1 MIVTQMIND
10 FLSKSIQLGSYVLS
24 MERALAVL
32 LTLILGHVTFMLFK
46 WALRRAL
53 KLKHI
58 EEGRRFLIVRLMR
71 TLIYVITFFIVIEV
85 LGFNLTVIWAGS
97 AALLV
102 GVGIGLQGFF
112 NDVISGFVLLF
123 EGGVRVGDELEI
135 DGDLVKVKG
144 IALRATRV
152 ETVDGD
158 LVVMPN
164 SKIAGN
170 SVMNFSQGLTS
181 TRISVSVGV
190 ADGSDVELVRQLLL
204 EAMTAQP
211 QIVKSPSPQVIFSE
225 FGDSALNFE
234 VRGWVHSP
242 WNRMMIK
249 SDIRFRIDNVFRMN
263 KIKIPFPQ
271 RELYITNTAQSDP
284 S

>member
-190 ADGSDVELVRQLLL
+190 AYGSDVELVRQLLL

-211 QIVKSPSPQVIFSE
+211 QIVKSPSPQVVFSE

-234 VRGWVHSP
+234 VRGWVRSP
-242 WNRMMIK
+242 WNRMIIK
-249 SDIRFRIDNVFRMN
+249 SDIRFRIDTLFRTN

>member
-24 MERALAVL
+24 MERALGVL
-32 LTLILGHVTFMLFK
+32 LTLILGHVTFVLFK

-71 TLIYVITFFIVIEV
+71 TLIYIITFFIVIEV
-85 LGFNLTVIWAGS
+85 MGFKLTVIWAGS

-170 SVMNFSQGLTS
+170 SVLNFSQGLTS

-190 ADGSDVELVRQLLL
+190 AYGSDVELVRQLLL

-211 QIVKSPSPQVIFSE
+211 QIVKSPSPQVVFSE

-234 VRGWVHSP
+234 VRGWVQSP
-242 WNRMMIK
+242 WNRMNIK
-249 SDIRFRIDNVFRMN
+249 SDIRFAIDKVFRKN
-263 KIKIPFPQ
+263 NIKIPFPQ
-271 RELYITNTAQSDP
+271 RELYINNTSQSED

>member
-24 MERALAVL
+24 MERALVVL

-71 TLIYVITFFIVIEV
+71 TLIYIITFFIVIEV

-190 ADGSDVELVRQLLL
+190 AYGSDVELVRQLLL

-234 VRGWVHSP
+234 VRGWVPSP

-249 SDIRFRIDNVFRMN
+249 SDIRFRIDNVFRTN

>member
-10 FLSKSIQLGSYVLS
+10 FLSKSIQLGSYVLT

-32 LTLILGHVTFMLFK
+32 LTLIIGHVTFMLFK
-46 WALRRAL
+46 WGLRRAL

-71 TLIYVITFFIVIEV
+71 TLIYLITFFIVIEV

-158 LVVMPN
+158 LLVIPN

-170 SVMNFSQGLTS
+170 SVLNFSQGLTS
-181 TRISVSVGV
+181 TRICVSVGV
-190 ADGSDVELVRQLLL
+190 AYGSDVELVRQLLL
-204 EAMTAQP
+204 DAITAQP

-234 VRGWVHSP
+234 VRGWIHSP
-242 WNRMMIK
+242 WNRLIIK
-249 SDIRFRIDNVFRMN
+249 SDIRFRIDDVFRTN

-271 RELYITNTAQSDP
+271 RELYITNASPSDP

>member
-1 MIVTQMIND
+1 MIND
-10 FLSKSIQLGSYVLS
+10 FLSKSIQLGSYVLT
-24 MERALAVL
+24 MERILGVL
-32 LTLILGHVTFMLFK
+32 LTLIIGHLTFLIFK

-53 KLKHI
+53 KLKPI
-58 EEGRRFLIVRLMR
+58 DEGRRFLIFRLMR
-71 TLIYVITFFIVIEV
+71 TLIYLITFFIIIEV

-102 GVGIGLQGFF
+102 GVGIGLQSFF

-135 DGDLVKVKG
+135 DGDLVKVKR
-144 IALRATRV
+144 IALRATSV
-152 ETVDGD
+152 ETVCGD

-170 SVMNFSQGLTS
+170 SVRNLSQGLTS

-190 ADGSDVELVRQLLL
+190 AYGSDVELVRQLLL
-204 EAMTAQP
+204 ESVTAQT

-234 VRGWVHSP
+234 VRGWINSP
-242 WNRMMIK
+242 WERMIIE
-249 SDIRFRIDNVFRMN
+249 SDIRFRIDKVFRKN
-263 KIKIPFPQ
+263 NIKIPFPQ
-271 RELYITNTAQSDP
+271 REIYINDNTK
-284 S
+284 

>member
-71 TLIYVITFFIVIEV
+71 TLIYIITFFIVIEV

-190 ADGSDVELVRQLLL
+190 AYGSDVELVRQLLL

-234 VRGWVHSP
+234 VRGWVPSP

-249 SDIRFRIDNVFRMN
+249 SDIRFRIDNVFRTN

>member
-1 MIVTQMIND
+1 MNVTQMINE

-24 MERALAVL
+24 VERGLAVL
-32 LTLILGHVTFMLFK
+32 LTLMLGLVTFVLFK
-46 WALRRAL
+46 WALKRAL

-71 TLIYVITFFIVIEV
+71 TLIYLITFFIVIEV

-190 ADGSDVELVRQLLL
+190 AYGSDVELVRQLLL

-234 VRGWVHSP
+234 VRGWVDSP

-249 SDIRFRIDNVFRMN
+249 SDIRFRIDKVFRTN

>member
-1 MIVTQMIND
+1 MIND
-10 FLSKSIQLGSYVLS
+10 FLSKSIQLGSYVLT
-24 MERALAVL
+24 MERILAVI
-32 LTLILGHVTFMLFK
+32 LTLLIGHLTFLLLK

-53 KLKHI
+53 KLKPI
-58 EEGRRFLIVRLMR
+58 EEGRRFLIFRLMR
-71 TLIYVITFFIVIEV
+71 TLIYIITFFIVIEV

-102 GVGIGLQGFF
+102 GIGIGLQGFF

-135 DGDLVKVKG
+135 DGDLVKVKR
-144 IALRATRV
+144 IDLRATSV
-152 ETVDGD
+152 ETVSGD

-170 SVMNFSQGLTS
+170 SVRNLSQGLKS

-190 ADGSDVELVRQLLL
+190 AYGSDVELVRQLLL
-204 EAMTAQP
+204 ESIAAQT
-211 QIVKSPSPQVIFSE
+211 QIVKSPIPQVVFSE

-234 VRGWVHSP
+234 VRGWINSP
-242 WNRMMIK
+242 WERRIIE
-249 SDIRFRIDNVFRMN
+249 SDIRFRIDKVFRKN
-263 KIKIPFPQ
+263 NIKIPFPQ
-271 RELYITNTAQSDP
+271 RELYIHNSTK
-284 S
+284 

>member
-24 MERALAVL
+24 MERALVVL

-71 TLIYVITFFIVIEV
+71 TLIYIITFFIVIEV

-190 ADGSDVELVRQLLL
+190 AYGSDVELVRQLLL

-234 VRGWVHSP
+234 VRGWVPSP

-249 SDIRFRIDNVFRMN
+249 SDIRFRIDNVFRTN

-271 RELYITNTAQSDP
+271 RELYISNTAQSDP

>member
-24 MERALAVL
+24 MERALVVL

-71 TLIYVITFFIVIEV
+71 TLIYIITFFIVIEV

-190 ADGSDVELVRQLLL
+190 AYGSDVELVRQLLL

-249 SDIRFRIDNVFRMN
+249 SDIRFRIDNVFRTN

-271 RELYITNTAQSDP
+271 RELYISNTAQSDP

>member
-1 MIVTQMIND
+1 
-10 FLSKSIQLGSYVLS
+10 
-24 MERALAVL
+24 
-32 LTLILGHVTFMLFK
+32 
-46 WALRRAL
+46 
-53 KLKHI
+53 
-58 EEGRRFLIVRLMR
+58 
-71 TLIYVITFFIVIEV
+71 
-85 LGFNLTVIWAGS
+85 
-97 AALLV
+97 
-102 GVGIGLQGFF
+102 
-112 NDVISGFVLLF
+112 LLF

-152 ETVDGD
+152 ETVDGN

-190 ADGSDVELVRQLLL
+190 AYGSDVELVRQLLL

-211 QIVKSPSPQVIFSE
+211 QIVKSPSPQVVFSE

-234 VRGWVHSP
+234 VRGWVRSP
-242 WNRMMIK
+242 WNRMIIK
-249 SDIRFRIDNVFRMN
+249 SDIRFRIDTLFRTN

-271 RELYITNTAQSDP
+271 RELYITNTSQSDP

>member
-71 TLIYVITFFIVIEV
+71 TLIYIITFFIVIEV

-190 ADGSDVELVRQLLL
+190 AYGSDVELVRQLLL

-249 SDIRFRIDNVFRMN
+249 SDIRFRIDNVFRTN

>member
-181 TRISVSVGV
+181 TRICVSVGV
-190 ADGSDVELVRQLLL
+190 AYGSDVELVRQLLL

-242 WNRMMIK
+242 WNRMVIK
-249 SDIRFRIDNVFRMN
+249 SDIRFRIDKVFRTN

>member
-1 MIVTQMIND
+1 MIVTQIIND

-190 ADGSDVELVRQLLL
+190 AYGSDVELVRQLLL

-249 SDIRFRIDNVFRMN
+249 SDIRFRIDNVFRTN

-271 RELYITNTAQSDP
+271 RELYISNTAQSDP

>member
-1 MIVTQMIND
+1 MNVTQMINE

-24 MERALAVL
+24 VERGLAVL
-32 LTLILGHVTFMLFK
+32 LTLILGLVTFVLFK

-71 TLIYVITFFIVIEV
+71 TLIYLITFFIVIEI

-135 DGDLVKVKG
+135 EGELVKVKG

-158 LVVMPN
+158 LVVLPN

-170 SVMNFSQGLTS
+170 SVLNFSQGLTS
-181 TRISVSVGV
+181 TRISISVGV
-190 ADGSDVELVRQLLL
+190 AYGSDVELVRQLLL

-242 WNRMMIK
+242 WNRMIIK
-249 SDIRFRIDNVFRMN
+249 SDIRFRIDKIFRTN

-271 RELYITNTAQSDP
+271 RELYITNTAQSDQ

>member
-1 MIVTQMIND
+1 MIVTQIIND

-24 MERALAVL
+24 MERALVVL

-170 SVMNFSQGLTS
+170 SV
-181 TRISVSVGV
+181 
-190 ADGSDVELVRQLLL
+190 
-204 EAMTAQP
+204 
-211 QIVKSPSPQVIFSE
+211 
-225 FGDSALNFE
+225 
-234 VRGWVHSP
+234 
-242 WNRMMIK
+242 
-249 SDIRFRIDNVFRMN
+249 
-263 KIKIPFPQ
+263 
-271 RELYITNTAQSDP
+271 
-284 S
+284 

>member
-71 TLIYVITFFIVIEV
+71 TLIYLITFFIVIEV

-190 ADGSDVELVRQLLL
+190 AYGSDVELVRQLLL

-249 SDIRFRIDNVFRMN
+249 SDIRFRIDNVFRTN

-271 RELYITNTAQSDP
+271 RELYISNTAQSDP

>member
-190 ADGSDVELVRQLLL
+190 AYGSDGELVRQLLL

-249 SDIRFRIDNVFRMN
+249 SDIRFRIDNVFRTN

-271 RELYITNTAQSDP
+271 RELYISNTAQSDP

>member
-190 ADGSDVELVRQLLL
+190 AYGSDVELVRQLLL

-234 VRGWVHSP
+234 VRGWVRSP
-242 WNRMMIK
+242 WNRMIIK
-249 SDIRFRIDNVFRMN
+249 SDIRFRIDTLFRTN

>member
-1 MIVTQMIND
+1 MIND
-10 FLSKSIQLGSYVLS
+10 FLSKSIQLGSYVLT
-24 MERALAVL
+24 MERILGVL
-32 LTLILGHVTFMLFK
+32 LTLIIGHLTFLIFK

-53 KLKHI
+53 KLKPI
-58 EEGRRFLIVRLMR
+58 DEGRRFLIFRLMR
-71 TLIYVITFFIVIEV
+71 TLIYLITFFIIIEV

-102 GVGIGLQGFF
+102 GVGIGLQSFF

-135 DGDLVKVKG
+135 DGDLVKVKR
-144 IALRATRV
+144 IALRATSV
-152 ETVDGD
+152 ETVCGD

-170 SVMNFSQGLTS
+170 SVRNLSQGLTS

-190 ADGSDVELVRQLLL
+190 AYGSDVELVRQLLL
-204 EAMTAQP
+204 ESVTAQT
-211 QIVKSPSPQVIFSE
+211 QIVKSPLPQVIFSE

-234 VRGWVHSP
+234 VRGWINSP
-242 WNRMMIK
+242 WERMIIE
-249 SDIRFRIDNVFRMN
+249 SDIRFRIDKVFRKN
-263 KIKIPFPQ
+263 NIKIPFPQ
-271 RELYITNTAQSDP
+271 REIYINDNTK
-284 S
+284 

>member
-190 ADGSDVELVRQLLL
+190 AYGSDVELVRQLLL

-249 SDIRFRIDNVFRMN
+249 SDIRFRIDNVFRTN